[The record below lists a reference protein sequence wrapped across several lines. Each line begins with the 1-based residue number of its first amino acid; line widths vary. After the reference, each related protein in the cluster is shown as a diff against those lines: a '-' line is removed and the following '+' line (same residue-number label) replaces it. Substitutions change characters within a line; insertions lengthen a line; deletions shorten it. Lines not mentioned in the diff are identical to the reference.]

1 MMLEHFL
8 PQNRFT
14 LLREMPQAISEAG
27 GNTGWL
33 GKWPGFMMLEHF
45 LPQNRFTLLREM
57 L

>member
-1 MMLEHFL
+1 MEVTHLPAGSGNAPGHF
-8 PQNRFT
+8 RS
-14 LLREMPQAISEAG
+14 R